1 MLTLCCHPTGPRT
14 GGVLR
19 AAPAV
24 GPRALRPC
32 PLPDRLLRSLRQRVG
47 PKGAAPLD
55 NTPTPAPLG
64 PPAVPPMEGRPM
76 PPIKPSVPFKEGLP
90 LETIITADLETLQG
104 KGGPQIPFMAEWYG
118 VKGGLPIGQVF
129 ELPNYDSPEAMLRA
143 FWLSIIN
150 GATNSTVYL
159 HNWAGYDSILSLAAL
174 LSHHDSGLNFTPII
188 RNGQIISLKVQQGSK
203 VLLTIKDSFKL
214 LPASLAKLAKDYNL
228 EQGKDHFPHYFL
240 LDSLEA
246 TMSYT
251 GPAYHYFEPKRTSKE
266 AQMVAQFGEHWNFMK
281 MARAYLHLDCVL
293 LYQVLEAFFKELNT
307 QFELNPI
314 TNLSIPGVAFKAWK
328 QHQLPLLLPL
338 QLNLPLPPLVPLGPR
353 TGPEDQGPP
362 VLGPVGGPRA
372 GCGIVCSRRGW
383 DLRWVQAA
391 PFGPTLCRRL
401 RSSLSGRGQG
411 RRALGPTA
419 GAARRTPPVLGPVG
433 GFLPLPRFHH
443 RLRRS
448 CRAQ

>member
-1 MLTLCCHPTGPRT
+1 
-14 GGVLR
+14 
-19 AAPAV
+19 
-24 GPRALRPC
+24 
-32 PLPDRLLRSLRQRVG
+32 
-47 PKGAAPLD
+47 
-55 NTPTPAPLG
+55 
-64 PPAVPPMEGRPM
+64 
-76 PPIKPSVPFKEGLP
+76 
-90 LETIITADLETLQG
+90 
-104 KGGPQIPFMAEWYG
+104 MAEWYG

-328 QHQLPLLLPL
+328 QHQLPLLHSDG
-338 QLNLPLPPLVPLGPR
+338 LGVQDLSKSLDNHFRAAYHGGIVDVYKPHLE
-353 TGPEDQGPP
+353 GQGFYYDVNSLYPTAMCRP
-362 VLGPVGGPRA
+362 MPVGQPTLVSLTMDQFEGREFFGYLWA
-372 GCGIVCSRRGW
+372 R
-383 DLRWVQAA
+383 VQA
-391 PFGPTLCRRL
+391 PETQYIGLLPIKY
-401 RSSLSGRGQG
+401 QG
-411 RRALGPTA
+411 RLVCPVGIFE
-419 GAARRTPPVLGPVG
+419 GLFFLRRT
-433 GFLPLPRFHH
+433 
-443 RLRRS
+443 
-448 CRAQ
+448 